1 MKRGE
6 FWVVVICLIV
16 TSLVLASCA
25 ASTASN
31 STATSTA
38 TLKSTATTTKTT
50 PAAATKYSVQELNY
64 LTDKEILAVCQKY
77 VTCDGIVLKAVEP
90 DTLAHQGYTWM
101 RKIQITNGGTMV
113 GSGDITAYDTTRYG
127 TIGSNGTAGLGSDG
141 GKVIDNGPSGGFVA
155 FQRGTYAVR
164 VSLSSGSGGAKAAF
178 DIAKL
183 IDDRMK

>member
-1 MKRGE
+1 MKRGA
-6 FWVVVICLIV
+6 FCVVVICLIV

-31 STATSTA
+31 STA

-64 LTDKEILAVCQKY
+64 LTDKEILAICQKY

-101 RKIQITNGGTMV
+101 SKIQITNGGTMV

>member
-1 MKRGE
+1 MKRGT

-25 ASTASN
+25 TSTASN

-38 TLKSTATTTKTT
+38 TLKSTATATKTT

-101 RKIQITNGGTMV
+101 RKIQILRGAISSLHSCIADMFFLKIAFN
-113 GSGDITAYDTTRYG
+113 DTR
-127 TIGSNGTAGLGSDG
+127 L
-141 GKVIDNGPSGGFVA
+141 
-155 FQRGTYAVR
+155 
-164 VSLSSGSGGAKAAF
+164 LLAAS
-178 DIAKL
+178 
-183 IDDRMK
+183 